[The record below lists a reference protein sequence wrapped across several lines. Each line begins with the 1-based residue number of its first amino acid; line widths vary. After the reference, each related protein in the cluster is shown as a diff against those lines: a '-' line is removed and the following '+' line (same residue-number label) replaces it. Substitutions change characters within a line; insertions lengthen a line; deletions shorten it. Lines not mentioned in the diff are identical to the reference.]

1 SRRRHTR
8 FSRDWSSDVC
18 SSDLPV
24 ISAQSLPSFD
34 NSAMDGFSLRAP
46 QGLVAGVELDVAGTS
61 VAGGGQAWPGADA
74 QEVMTGAYM
83 PEGHDAVV
91 PLEQAAVLARD
102 AQGRP
107 TRIRLQADVV
117 PGQHRR
123 RRGEDVAVGQEVIQA
138 GEQLGPQHRMLLASI
153 GVGIVK
159 VARQP
164 RIAIIGTG
172 RELVPASEI
181 AQMPGRV

>member
-83 PEGHDAVV
+83 PEI
-91 PLEQAAVLARD
+91 
-102 AQGRP
+102 GR
-107 TRIRLQADVV
+107 
-117 PGQHRR
+117 GWC
-123 RRGEDVAVGQEVIQA
+123 
-138 GEQLGPQHRMLLASI
+138 
-153 GVGIVK
+153 
-159 VARQP
+159 
-164 RIAIIGTG
+164 
-172 RELVPASEI
+172 RER
-181 AQMPGRV
+181 GRVLGGGGGGA